1 MKKKE
6 YAETEVQDGE
16 LNKIEN
22 KSMFYPRPQGYL
34 IPSSYLIDMKGQISL
49 VQCQIINTGRTNEE
63 KKQENRRRNSELDTN
78 NLILKC
84 FTLDH
89 KDI

>member
-49 VQCQIINTGRTNEE
+49 VQCQIMNTGRTNEGKKSGE
-63 KKQENRRRNSELDTN
+63 QKKKQ
-78 NLILKC
+78 
-84 FTLDH
+84 
-89 KDI
+89 